1 MKLDIIKPGKDTIS
15 DAKYTANL
23 ILSGM
28 LDLSNSKSNIRE
40 NSRDK
45 SKIKSTASI
54 KEPPR
59 PEKSEKPH
67 NIVNMLK

>member
-1 MKLDIIKPGKDTIS
+1 MKLDITKPNKDAVS

-23 ILSGM
+23 ILPGL

-45 SKIKSTASI
+45 SKIKSAVSI
-54 KEPPR
+54 KDPPKH
-59 PEKSEKPH
+59 EKSDKNEKLA
-67 NIVNMLK
+67 NMLK